1 MMKYPDLITPVEG
14 QVYLN
19 HNGQRYRCTGIINPE
34 RVTMERLSDGW
45 TLIAVRTRQFEDGTI
60 EWDHSLDGHWPR

>member
-1 MMKYPDLITPVEG
+1 MEKYPDLITPVEG

-19 HNGQRYRCTGIINPE
+19 HNGQRYRCTSVINPE
-34 RVTMERLSDGW
+34 RATMERLSDGW

-60 EWDHSLDGHWPR
+60 EWDHSVDGHWPR

>member
-1 MMKYPDLITPVEG
+1 MTKYPDLITPVVG

-19 HNGQRYRCTGIINPE
+19 HNGQRYRCTGIINYE

-60 EWDHSLDGHWPR
+60 EWDHSHNGHWPQ

>member
-1 MMKYPDLITPVEG
+1 MTKYPDLITPVAG

-19 HNGQRYRCTGIINPE
+19 HNGQRYRCTGIINHE

>member
-1 MMKYPDLITPVEG
+1 MTKYPDLITPVAG

-19 HNGQRYRCTGIINPE
+19 HNGQRYRCTGVITPE

-45 TLIAVRTRQFEDGTI
+45 TLIAVRTRQYEDGTI
-60 EWDHSLDGHWPR
+60 EWDHSIDGHWPR